1 MWTRAELKEKA
12 WYLLRNCCYWK
23 AVLVAFIFVAV
34 GGLGGGGGSAGGSS
48 NMSDFDSIS
57 GPEVAAILIIVLIV
71 VLIAL
76 VFGFVFSAFISNPVI
91 VGCSRFFTLSCMQ
104 DANVN
109 EIGVAFKNGVY
120 MNVVK
125 TMFKMTIEIFLWS
138 LLFVIPGIIK
148 SYEYRMVRY
157 IVAENPNIS
166 WEDAKQLSIN
176 MMEGNKMAAFGLDLS
191 FIGWY
196 CLSLLTCG
204 LLSIFWV
211 NPYKCLTDAE
221 LYLTLRANMFV
232 QQP

>member
-1 MWTRAELKEKA
+1 MVIVSPDFAFDAQMSYSEIPHTNLAPARAATSPSPVASMKTLA
-12 WYLLRNCCYWK
+12 YTALLP
-23 AVLVAFIFVAV
+23 
-34 GGLGGGGGSAGGSS
+34 
-48 NMSDFDSIS
+48 DFDSIS

-138 LLFVIPGIIK
+138 CLLFVPGFIK

-176 MMEGNKMAAFGLDLS
+176 MMEGNKMAAFVLDLS
-191 FIGWY
+191 FLGWKI
-196 CLSLLTCG
+196 LGAFTCG